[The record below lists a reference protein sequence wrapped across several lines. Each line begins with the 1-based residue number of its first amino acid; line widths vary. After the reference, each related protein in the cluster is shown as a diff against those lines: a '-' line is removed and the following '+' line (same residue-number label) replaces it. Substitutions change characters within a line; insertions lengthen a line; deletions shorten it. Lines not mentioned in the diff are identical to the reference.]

1 MKTLGNIIWHIPFLG
16 FVNAI
21 VVFLVGILFAITIVG
36 LPIARGLFEFAK
48 FLMFPFDY
56 NLVNSKNTPAV
67 SSVWNGI
74 MSVIWIV
81 FFGIWLWIWSVFQ
94 IISMFMSIVGI
105 PVAIVMA
112 KSLGTFFNPVGKV
125 CVKIN

>member
-56 NLVNSKNTPAV
+56 NLVNSKNTPV
-67 SSVWNGI
+67 RNYKNK
-74 MSVIWIV
+74 
-81 FFGIWLWIWSVFQ
+81 Q
-94 IISMFMSIVGI
+94 
-105 PVAIVMA
+105 
-112 KSLGTFFNPVGKV
+112 
-125 CVKIN
+125 